1 MANRWQSLGVCW
13 LRAMLAL
20 GAVYGARWVC
30 SGLAIGHTAS
40 GGEFDWTLDVM
51 IGVLIGPWVLGLVWV
66 LAIAYGVTGLVE
78 LTKRPGR
85 EGKGK
90 AGAV

>member
-1 MANRWQSLGVCW
+1 M
-13 LRAMLAL
+13 
-20 GAVYGARWVC
+20 
-30 SGLAIGHTAS
+30 
-40 GGEFDWTLDVM
+40 M